1 MIKWFC
7 IILLAVPRVLYSQIV
22 LMIMNCKKDKY
33 SYERRYKVVRNTCK
47 WIVKVTRCK
56 MNIENV
62 DIIRQAHEN
71 GRIYVCNHFS
81 VFEAVM
87 LLALSEKPL
96 IFISKK
102 ENSKVPFLRTH
113 MKAVE
118 TICIDR
124 ESVKQS
130 LKVCKEAGLRAK
142 SNADIV
148 LFAEGTRS
156 KNEDVA
162 PFKAALPMIV
172 HYSETEVV
180 LVCFHNSKNPVKFRW
195 VTYPNEKV
203 NIKFFAPLTYYFYLE
218 NKKEYAIITHDLI
231 QAKLDEFKKGN

>member
-47 WIVKVTRCK
+47 WVVKVTRCK

-62 DIIRQAHEN
+62 DIIRNAHEN

-96 IFISKK
+96 IY
-102 ENSKVPFLRTH
+102 L
-113 MKAVE
+113 
-118 TICIDR
+118 
-124 ESVKQS
+124 
-130 LKVCKEAGLRAK
+130 
-142 SNADIV
+142 ADII
-148 LFAEGTRS
+148 GDT
-156 KNEDVA
+156 
-162 PFKAALPMIV
+162 
-172 HYSETEVV
+172 
-180 LVCFHNSKNPVKFRW
+180 
-195 VTYPNEKV
+195 
-203 NIKFFAPLTYYFYLE
+203 
-218 NKKEYAIITHDLI
+218 
-231 QAKLDEFKKGN
+231 

>member
-1 MIKWFC
+1 
-7 IILLAVPRVLYSQIV
+7 
-22 LMIMNCKKDKY
+22 
-33 SYERRYKVVRNTCK
+33 
-47 WIVKVTRCK
+47 

-148 LFAEGTRS
+148 LYAEGTRS

-203 NIKFFAPLTYYFYLE
+203 NIKFFAPLTYDFYLE

-231 QAKLDEFKKGN
+231 QAKLDEFKIGN